1 MGEYWNPDMQV
12 VRKEAEN
19 DALYQQLFS
28 YYQETEG
35 RYNRLKSVLSPE
47 EESVIEEYLTASEAI
62 YYRFAQL
69 ACRCATA
76 TLNKTTKRSR

>member
-1 MGEYWNPDMQV
+1 MGKHWNPDMQV

-35 RYNRLKSVLSPE
+35 HYDRLKSMLSPE
-47 EESVIEEYLTASEAI
+47 EENVIEEYLTASEAI

-69 ACRCATA
+69 AYRCATA
-76 TLNKTTKRSR
+76 TLNKTAKKSR